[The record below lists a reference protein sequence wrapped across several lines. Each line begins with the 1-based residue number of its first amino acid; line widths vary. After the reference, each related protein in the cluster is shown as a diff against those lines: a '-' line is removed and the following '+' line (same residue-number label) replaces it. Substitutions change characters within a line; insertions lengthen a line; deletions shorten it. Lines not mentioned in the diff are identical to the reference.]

1 MFYKTFFCW
10 HEHSSA
16 DFSSQSPGYDS
27 HSFRLRNFIVSH
39 VLKCSVF
46 LKERV
51 SLTQA
56 QVGNARPQVASVHPF
71 AVGCEMQSPLML
83 VPS

>member
-1 MFYKTFFCW
+1 M
-10 HEHSSA
+10 
-16 DFSSQSPGYDS
+16 
-27 HSFRLRNFIVSH
+27 SH